1 MNCVLIL
8 TPVILGIRAAS
19 AVNLS

>member
-8 TPVILGIRAAS
+8 TPVVLGIRAAS